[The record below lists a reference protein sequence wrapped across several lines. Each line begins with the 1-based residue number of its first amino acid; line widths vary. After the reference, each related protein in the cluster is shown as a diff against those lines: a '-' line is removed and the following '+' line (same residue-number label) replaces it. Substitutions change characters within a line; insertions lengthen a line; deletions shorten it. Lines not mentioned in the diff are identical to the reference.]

1 LIIFQKIDNAVFYFI
16 NGSLHNALFDP
27 VMTFVTRHPPLLFSV
42 LLLLLVPKYRTRLVL
57 PVILSLLAFGL
68 SDGVGG
74 IIKNIVARPRP
85 FEVLPYVHKLVGA
98 GGYSFPSSHASNTF
112 AFATGISYFFRGAAI
127 PFLALAA
134 IVSFSRIYVGV
145 HYPSD
150 VLGGMLWGV
159 ASFFIV
165 LGVYRKIKS
174 VYERDKYSAAFF
186 IISLSLI
193 VFRLLYIQYGPLDLV
208 GDEAHYWEWTRRL
221 ALSYYSKGPLIAYLI
236 ALTTGIAG
244 NTVLAVRFL
253 APFLLFGG
261 SFYLYKLGAEMF
273 GNAKAGVVAGLL
285 LQTTV
290 IFATYGLLMT
300 IDSPFIFLW
309 CLALWFF
316 WQALKTD
323 KKGYLYLTGIVV
335 GLGFLAK
342 YTMLFFFLCAFIF
355 LLLSRQDRRRFRS
368 VHLYLAFFLSLIVM
382 SPVFIWNAQH
392 RWVTL
397 LHTEGHIHVQNGL
410 MISPGSFF
418 DFLGS
423 QLGVI
428 TPLLSFLMI
437 YLVVKYRRSYAALAR
452 EKKYL
457 LSFSLPVLVFF
468 LLKSVQGKVEGN
480 WPMPSY
486 PALFVLSSFYLV
498 EGWKGFGRKMRAFA
512 VASIISSVLFT
523 GVAHFPEMLHL
534 PPRLDMTKRLAGWKE
549 LGGEITRIS
558 SEMAP
563 QGRFFIFSD
572 SYQVASEVAFYA
584 KGNPITYCVNLGRR
598 MDQYDLWPGIDRL
611 IGYNAVFVM
620 EDDQQMPPAL
630 ARAFG
635 RYERRLLVLHTRQHK
650 IMKFTV
656 FKCYDFK
663 GIELKPSESY

>member
-1 LIIFQKIDNAVFYFI
+1 MFQRIDNALFYFI
-16 NGSLHNALFDP
+16 NGSMHSSFIDP
-27 VMTFVTRHPPLLFSV
+27 VMIFVTKHPPLLFS
-42 LLLLLVPKYRTRLVL
+42 LLLLLLLPKCRMRLVL

-74 IIKNIVARPRP
+74 IVKNIVARERP
-85 FEVLPYVHKLVGA
+85 FQALPHVHKLVDA
-98 GGYSFPSSHASNTF
+98 LAYSFPSAHASNTF
-112 AFATGISYFFRGAAI
+112 AFATGMFYFFRAAGI

-150 VLGGMLWGV
+150 VFGGMLWGI

-174 VYERDKYSAAFF
+174 VYERDRYSATFF
-186 IISLSLI
+186 VVSLFLI
-193 VFRLLYIQYGPLDLV
+193 AFRLLYIQYGPLDLV

-236 ALTTGIAG
+236 TLTTGIAG

-261 SFYLYKLGAEMF
+261 SFYLYRLGTEMF
-273 GNAKAGVVAGLL
+273 GNAKAGVLAGLL

-290 IFATYGLLMT
+290 LFATYGLLMT

-316 WQALKTD
+316 WQALTTK

-342 YTMLFFFLCAFIF
+342 YTVLFFFLCAFLF
-355 LLLSRQDRRRFRS
+355 LLLSREDRRWFRS
-368 VHLYLAFFLSLIVM
+368 VHLYLASLLSVIVM

-392 RWVTL
+392 GWVTL
-397 LHTEGHIHVQNGL
+397 LHTEGHVHVQDGL
-410 MISPGSFF
+410 RVSMGTFL
-418 DFLGS
+418 DFVGS
-423 QLGVI
+423 QIGLI

-437 YLVVKYRRSYAALAR
+437 YLILKYRRSYSALAR
-452 EKKYL
+452 KKRYL
-457 LSFSLPVLVFF
+457 LCFSMPVLGFF
-468 LLKSVQGKVEGN
+468 LLKSIQGKVEGN
-480 WPMPSY
+480 WAMPAY

-498 EGWKGFGRKMRAFA
+498 EGWKGFSRKMRAFA
-512 VASIISSVLFT
+512 VVSILFSVLFT
-523 GVAHFPEMLHL
+523 TVAHFPAILHL

-549 LGGEITRIS
+549 LGGEIS
-558 SEMAP
+558 LVSAQMAP
-563 QGRFFIFSD
+563 QGPFFIFSD
-572 SYQVASEVAFYA
+572 SYQVASEVAFYT
-584 KGNPITYCVNLGRR
+584 KGNPVTYCVNLGRR
-598 MDQYDLWPGIDRL
+598 MDQYDLWPGFERL
-611 IGYNAVFVM
+611 IGYNAIFVM
-620 EDDQQMPPAL
+620 TDDQQMPPAL
-630 ARAFG
+630 SMAFEH
-635 RYERRLLVLHTRQHK
+635 YERKPLVLHTRQHK

-663 GIELKPSESY
+663 GIELRPAESY

>member
-1 LIIFQKIDNAVFYFI
+1 MLQRIDNTIFYFI
-16 NGSLHNALFDP
+16 NGSMHNPIIDP
-27 VMTFVTRHPPLLFSV
+27 VMIFVTKHPPLLFT
-42 LLLLLVPKYRTRLVL
+42 LLLLLLLPKYRTRLIL
-57 PVILSLLAFGL
+57 PVVLSLLAFGL

-74 IIKNIVARPRP
+74 IVKNIVARERP
-85 FEVLPYVHKLVGA
+85 FQVLPHVHKLVGA
-98 GGYSFPSSHASNTF
+98 MAYSFPSSHASNTF
-112 AFATGISYFFRGAAI
+112 AFATGMFYFFRAAAI
-127 PFLALAA
+127 PFLALAS

-159 ASFFIV
+159 TSFFIV
-165 LGVYRKIKS
+165 SGVYRKLKS
-174 VYERDKYSAAFF
+174 VYERDRYSAVFF
-186 IISLSLI
+186 AVSLFLI

-221 ALSYYSKGPLIAYLI
+221 ALSYYSKGPLIAYLM

-244 NTVLAVRFL
+244 NTVLAVRFF

-261 SFYLYKLGAEMF
+261 SYYLYRLGGEMF
-273 GNAKAGVVAGLL
+273 GNAKAGVIAGLL

-300 IDSPFIFLW
+300 IDSPFVFLW

-316 WQALKTD
+316 WQALKTE
-323 KKGYLYLTGIVV
+323 KTGYIYLTGIVI

-342 YTMLFFFLCAFIF
+342 YTMLFFFLCAFFF
-355 LLLSRQDRRRFRS
+355 LLLSSEDRRRFKS
-368 VHLYLAFFLSLIVM
+368 VHLYLSFLLSLAVM
-382 SPVFIWNAQH
+382 SPVFIWNARH
-392 RWVTL
+392 GWVTM
-397 LHTEGHIHVQNGL
+397 LHTEGHIHIKNGL
-410 MISPGSFF
+410 RISPASFF
-418 DFLGS
+418 DFVGS

-437 YLVVKYRRSYAALAR
+437 YLVVKYRRSYATLAR

-457 LSFSLPVLVFF
+457 LCFSLPVLGFF
-468 LLKSVQGKVEGN
+468 LLKSIQGKVEGN
-480 WPMPSY
+480 WAMPSY

-498 EGWKGFGRKMRAFA
+498 EGWKGFGRKMKAFA
-512 VASIISSVLFT
+512 VVSILFSVLFT
-523 GVAHFPEMLHL
+523 AVAHFPAILHL
-534 PPRLDMTKRLAGWKE
+534 PPRLDMTRRLAGWKE
-549 LGGEITRIS
+549 LGGGIS
-558 SEMAP
+558 GISAEMAP
-563 QGRFFIFSD
+563 HGPFFIFSD

-598 MDQYDLWPGIDRL
+598 MDEYDLWPGFDGL
-611 IGYNAVFVM
+611 IGYNAIFVT

-630 ARAFG
+630 AKAFG
-635 RYERRLLVLHTRQHK
+635 HYERIPLVLHTRQHK
-650 IMKFTV
+650 IMKFTA

-663 GIELKPSESY
+663 GIHLKPAETY